1 MNHADTTGG
10 CVVCG
15 DDGAHGTRR
24 ARESEVNVTLVT
36 ANATADELSE
46 QDYRDIFA
54 ELRGNHTL
62 RQFVTLSGTGYS
74 IAWWSQFEAGIKS
87 LTYRARCDLRR
98 AVGLP
103 TLPVPISDAVAEGV
117 DDDAAVYR
125 VGDDDKAR
133 RVLLLATPDPIT
145 VSWNGTEPVVEDT
158 RHVATTDF
166 VTGVTSFRQR
176 KAYYRPC
183 LSPEVGEVVKEHRLD
198 VEKIVALYITE
209 ERLW

>member
-1 MNHADTTGG
+1 M
-10 CVVCG
+10 
-15 DDGAHGTRR
+15 
-24 ARESEVNVTLVT
+24 NVTLVT

-46 QDYRDIFA
+46 QDYRDIFS

-74 IAWWSQFEAGIKS
+74 IAWWSQFEAGVKS

-103 TLPVPISDAVAEGV
+103 TLPVPVGDAVADGV

-125 VGDDDKAR
+125 VGDDGKAR
-133 RVLLLATPDPIT
+133 RVLLVATQAPVT
-145 VSWNGTEPVVEDT
+145 VNWNGTEPVVEDT
-158 RHVATTDF
+158 RHVAPKDV

-183 LSPEVGEVVKEHRLD
+183 LSPEVGEIVKEHRLD
-198 VEKIVALYITE
+198 VEQIMIHYITE